1 MLRQVEEACGDVGR
15 DPATLGRSMGV
26 WVEPTAE
33 HSVEANGFGVPITG
47 SPAEIAETVAQF
59 AEIGVTR
66 VELMLWPNTQESLDA
81 VEKAIGLLDR

>member
-1 MLRQVEEACGDVGR
+1 MFLVERACSGVGR
-15 DPATLGRSMGV
+15 NPATPGRSMGE
-26 WVEPTAE
+26 WFEPTAE
-33 HSVEANGFGVPITG
+33 QSVEANGFVVPITG

>member
-1 MLRQVEEACGDVGR
+1 MLRQVEEACDDVGR

-59 AEIGVTR
+59 AEIGATR